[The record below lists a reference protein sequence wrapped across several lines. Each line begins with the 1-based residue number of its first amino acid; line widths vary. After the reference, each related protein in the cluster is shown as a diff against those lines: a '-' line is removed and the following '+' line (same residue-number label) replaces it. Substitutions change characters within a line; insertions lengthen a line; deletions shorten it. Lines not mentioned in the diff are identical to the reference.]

1 MKKLL
6 VVGTIVLSL
15 ALTGCNAGSRHFG
28 GTINID
34 LPKNQKLITATW
46 KEDSLWYLT
55 KPMNNNEI
63 ARLLLRVIPRT
74 MRIIRKEIKA
84 ATENK
89 LTLLQFRVLVS
100 IIHQG
105 PMSNQEIAAWLD
117 TTPPSMSR
125 IIAILV
131 KNGFIIQKRNLTD
144 RRLVVLDLTEKGRC
158 KFHEITKKAQDS
170 LESEINKLDI
180 NKQNTIQMGL
190 STIEETFLN

>member
-63 ARLLLRVIPRT
+63 SETYVFQEDSNFGVLEGKVIFKESKEEL
-74 MRIIRKEIKA
+74 IIK
-84 ATENK
+84 NK
-89 LTLLQFRVLVS
+89 
-100 IIHQG
+100 
-105 PMSNQEIAAWLD
+105 
-117 TTPPSMSR
+117 
-125 IIAILV
+125 
-131 KNGFIIQKRNLTD
+131 
-144 RRLVVLDLTEKGRC
+144 
-158 KFHEITKKAQDS
+158 
-170 LESEINKLDI
+170 
-180 NKQNTIQMGL
+180 
-190 STIEETFLN
+190 

>member
-63 ARLLLRVIPRT
+63 AETYVFQ
-74 MRIIRKEIKA
+74 EDS
-84 ATENK
+84 N
-89 LTLLQFRVLVS
+89 LV
-100 IIHQG
+100 
-105 PMSNQEIAAWLD
+105 
-117 TTPPSMSR
+117 
-125 IIAILV
+125 
-131 KNGFIIQKRNLTD
+131 F
-144 RRLVVLDLTEKGRC
+144 
-158 KFHEITKKAQDS
+158 
-170 LESEINKLDI
+170 
-180 NKQNTIQMGL
+180 
-190 STIEETFLN
+190 

>member
-63 ARLLLRVIPRT
+63 AETYVFQEDSNFGVLEGKVIF
-74 MRIIRKEIKA
+74 KESK
-84 ATENK
+84 EE
-89 LTLLQFRVLVS
+89 LVMKS
-100 IIHQG
+100 
-105 PMSNQEIAAWLD
+105 
-117 TTPPSMSR
+117 
-125 IIAILV
+125 
-131 KNGFIIQKRNLTD
+131 K
-144 RRLVVLDLTEKGRC
+144 
-158 KFHEITKKAQDS
+158 
-170 LESEINKLDI
+170 
-180 NKQNTIQMGL
+180 
-190 STIEETFLN
+190 